1 MSRLADRTALVTGGA
16 SGIGL
21 AIVDAFVAEGAHVVA
36 LDIDRPGLDALAERL
51 GESVLALHADVTDE
65 ASVEQAVADATAQW
79 GELDVVVANA
89 GRGTFSPIVDH
100 PLDEWRSIIDLCLTG
115 VFLTIKHGGRAMRD
129 GGSIITIASLNAI
142 QPAEG
147 MGAYCAAKAG
157 ATALTRVAAMELGHR
172 GIRANVLAP
181 GLVESA
187 ASEAFWA
194 VPGVVDEFVENTTV
208 GRYAQPADVA
218 AFAVFLASDDSTFVS
233 GSLHSVD
240 GGASTKRYPDLPGA
254 IDRLIGTG
262 QPAPV
267 TPAPPS
273 IT

>member
-1 MSRLADRTALVTGGA
+1 VALVTGAA

-21 AIVDAFVAEGAHVVA
+21 SIVEAFVAEGALVAAIDIDEHGLAA
-36 LDIDRPGLDALAERL
+36 LDERF
-51 GESVLALHADVTDE
+51 GDSVITTRTDVTDE
-65 ASVEQAVADATAQW
+65 AAMEAAVAVTSERW

-89 GRGTFSPIVDH
+89 GRGSFGAIVDH
-100 PLDEWRSIIDLCLTG
+100 DLDEWRSIIDLCLTG
-115 VFLTIKHGGRAMRD
+115 VFLTIKHGGRAMRY
-129 GGSIITIASLNAI
+129 GGSLITIASLNAI

-187 ASEAFWA
+187 ASQAFWE

-208 GRYAQPADVA
+208 GRYAQPGDVA
-218 AFAVFLASDDSTFVS
+218 AFAVFLASDESSFVS
-233 GSLHSVD
+233 GSLHSID

-254 IDRLIGTG
+254 IARL
-262 QPAPV
+262 AP
-267 TPAPPS
+267 
-273 IT
+273 

>member
-1 MSRLADRTALVTGGA
+1 VSTERAIPLSDPPGRLAGKIALVTGAA

-21 AIVDAFVAEGAHVVA
+21 GIVEAFVSEGARVAA
-36 LDIDRPGLDALAERL
+36 LDVDEAGLAALGARF
-51 GESVLALHADVTDE
+51 GDSVMTARTDVTDE
-65 ASVEQAVADATAQW
+65 AAMEDAVALTTERW
-79 GELDVVVANA
+79 GEIDVVVANA
-89 GRGTFSPIVDH
+89 GRGAFGAIVDH
-100 PLDEWRSIIDLCLTG
+100 DLDEWRSIIDLCLTG
-115 VFLTIKHGGRAMRD
+115 VFLTIKHAGRVMRD

-187 ASEAFWA
+187 ASQAFWE
-194 VPGVVDEFVENTTV
+194 VPGVVDEFIENTTV
-208 GRYAQPADVA
+208 GRYALPADVA
-218 AFAVFLASDDSTFVS
+218 AFAVFLASDESTFVS
-233 GSLHSVD
+233 GSLHSID

-254 IDRLIGTG
+254 IARLI
-262 QPAPV
+262 P
-267 TPAPPS
+267 
-273 IT
+273 